1 MRYSRSPGSGD
12 SKFNFRRI
20 DRSKLQACVWR
31 KLNFEPPDPCFSVPR
46 GQDKDAVT
54 TTPPPLIR
62 FESVTK
68 RFHAVTALENVSFDV
83 RPGEFLALCGEN
95 GAGKSTLMKILSG
108 VITDYEGQIVVGDQP
123 LILMGT
129 RDAEERGISIIH
141 QELNLVG
148 DLSVAANIFLGRE
161 LRSALGFLDDRRM
174 EREAD
179 ALFEPLECHIDPRQP
194 VRTLRIG
201 DQQLVE
207 IAKALSTDRRKSG
220 PNEKSNSQI
229 LIMDEP
235 TSALTE
241 SEVERLFR
249 IIARLRERGV
259 TIIYI
264 SHKMDEVFQNAD
276 RITVLRDGK
285 VVKTLDRAATTPR
298 EITHLM
304 VGRDIG
310 ESEYAANRRPGETV
324 LNVTGLSLPW
334 RGHVRQWRLKD
345 IQFSVRKGEV
355 VGIAGL
361 MGAGRTELLECL
373 YGASPEPPL
382 GRIELNGC
390 PVQFAHPE
398 QALQAGIALVTEDRK
413 RYGLFTT
420 MNVREHITLSS
431 LSDVAAVGFIK
442 SAAENTAA
450 AEAIQALRVKA
461 AGQSAAITSLSGGNQ
476 QKCIIARALR
486 TNPKL
491 LLLDDPTRGIDVGA
505 KAEIY
510 RLIDQLCR
518 DGLAIVI
525 TSSELPELIA
535 VCDRILVLCEG
546 RLTGEFHRG
555 EFTEHKLME
564 AATATV
570 QAGTNGE

>member
-1 MRYSRSPGSGD
+1 MSET
-12 SKFNFRRI
+12 
-20 DRSKLQACVWR
+20 L
-31 KLNFEPPDPCFSVPR
+31 
-46 GQDKDAVT
+46 
-54 TTPPPLIR
+54 PPLIR
-62 FESVTK
+62 FEGVTK
-68 RFHAVTALENVSFDV
+68 RFHAVTALEKVSFDV
-83 RPGEFLALCGEN
+83 QAGEFLALCGEN

-108 VITDYEGQIVVGDQP
+108 VITDYEGQIIVGGQT
-123 LILMGT
+123 LQLNGT
-129 RDAEERGISIIH
+129 RDAEECGISIIH

-161 LRSALGFLDDRRM
+161 LRNSFGLLDNRRM
-174 EREAD
+174 EQEAT

-207 IAKALSTDRRKSG
+207 IAKALNTEHRTQTQSGGSARKLS
-220 PNEKSNSQI
+220 PI
-229 LIMDEP
+229 LSMDEP

-241 SEVERLFR
+241 SEVERLFC
-249 IIARLRERGV
+249 IITRLRQRGV

-298 EITHLM
+298 EITGLM

-310 ESEYAANRRPGETV
+310 ESNFGAGREPGAVV
-324 LNVTGLSLPW
+324 LNVQNLSLPW
-334 RGHVRQWRLKD
+334 HGHVRQWRLKD
-345 IQFSVRKGEV
+345 IQFSVRQGEV

-373 YGASPEPPL
+373 YGASPESPL
-382 GRIELNGC
+382 GTIELNGC
-390 PVQFAHPE
+390 DVQFTHPE
-398 QALQAGIALVTEDRK
+398 EALRSGIAMVTEDRK
-413 RYGLFTT
+413 RFGLFTT

-431 LSDVAAVGFIK
+431 LTQTSRAGFII
-442 SAAENTAA
+442 TAR
-450 AEAIQALRVKA
+450 EHGA
-461 AGQSAAITSLSGGNQ
+461 AGESIKSLQVKTAGSSAPITSLSGGNQ

-486 TNPKL
+486 TQPKL

-510 RLIDQLCR
+510 HLIDGLCR
-518 DGLAIVI
+518 KGLAII
-525 TSSELPELIA
+525 LTSSELPELIA

-546 RLTGEFHRG
+546 RITGQFLRG
-555 EFTEHKLME
+555 KFTEQDLME
-564 AATATV
+564 AATASSLV
-570 QAGTNGE
+570 S